1 MPTIEVIVALLLA
14 AALLA
19 GLARVIRVH
28 YAIVL
33 VLGGLALGFLPGVT
47 PPRIQPNV
55 IFFVFLPPL
64 IYAAAFR
71 SSTRDLRESAGPVAR
86 LSIGLVLVTMAG
98 VAVVAHVVAGIGWGP
113 AAVLGAIL
121 GPTDPVAATSVLRR
135 VGAPDRISTILEGE
149 SLVNDGSALTV
160 YKLAVAG
167 VAAGVF
173 SVGSSVSGFFV
184 ALLGVAVGL
193 VAGAISVEVR
203 RRIDEPPIEVS
214 VSLLTA
220 YLAYIPAERLGSSG
234 ILAAVAAGLY
244 TGRRSAAI
252 LSAPSRL
259 QMLGFWEVMTFL
271 LESVLFLLI
280 GLQLQHII
288 QGVHGGVGLPLLAAA
303 AVLAAAIIVRLGW
316 MFLVPL
322 ILRIF
327 HVRVRGPAAPPQS
340 REQAESRRAEL
351 FVLGWSGMRGA
362 VSLAAALALPLTTTA
377 HHPFPARDTVIF
389 IAYITIVAGLV
400 LAGLTLPYLVRRLG
414 LAEGEEMARA
424 EAKARLQLAHTA
436 LQRIDEAAERGEFPD
451 GAVEQ
456 LRSSYEAR
464 VHRLAPQTDENGHAD
479 DESEVA
485 WRLRQLH
492 QELIAAERDRL
503 REMRLEG
510 EITAE
515 AARRIEHDL
524 DLEES
529 RIAA

>member
-14 AALLA
+14 SAVLA

-33 VLGGLALGFLPGVT
+33 VLGGLVLGFVPGVT
-47 PPRIQPNV
+47 PPSIQPNT

-71 SSTRDLRESAGPVAR
+71 SSTRDLRENAGPVAR

-98 VAVVAHVVAGIGWGP
+98 IAVVAHVVAGIAWGP
-113 AAVLGAIL
+113 ATVLGAIL

-135 VGAPDRISTILEGE
+135 VGAPDRTSTILEGE
-149 SLVNDGSALTV
+149 ALVNDGSALTV
-160 YKLAVAG
+160 YKLAVAA
-167 VAAGVF
+167 VAAGAF
-173 SVGSSVSGFFV
+173 SIGSTFSGALL
-184 ALLGVAVGL
+184 ALLGVGIGL
-193 VAGAISVEVR
+193 IAGVVSVEIR
-203 RRIDEPPIEVS
+203 RRIDEAPIEVS

-220 YLAYIPAERLGSSG
+220 YLAYIPAERIGSSG

-244 TGRRSAAI
+244 TGRRSSAI

-259 QMLGFWEVMTFL
+259 QMLGFWDVMTFL

-280 GLQLQHII
+280 GLQLQRII
-288 QGVHGGVGLPLLAAA
+288 HGLHGGVGVPLLASG
-303 AVLAAAIIVRLGW
+303 AVLVTAIGVRMGW

-322 ILRIF
+322 ILRLLR
-327 HVRVRGPAAPPQS
+327 VRVRGPAARPGS
-340 REQAESRRAEL
+340 RAQAEARRGEL

-377 HHPFPARDTVIF
+377 HRPFPARDTVIF
-389 IAYITIVAGLV
+389 IAYIAIVAGLV
-400 LAGLTLPYLVRRLG
+400 LAGLTLPFLVRRLG
-414 LAEGEEMARA
+414 LAEGEELARA
-424 EAKARLQLAHTA
+424 EARARVQLAHAA
-436 LQRIDEAAERGEFPD
+436 LARIDEAAERGELPD
-451 GAVEQ
+451 GAVDQ
-456 LRSSYEAR
+456 LRSLYEAR
-464 VHRLAPQTDENGHAD
+464 VSRLAPQADQNGHSG

-485 WRLRQLH
+485 WQVRQLH
-492 QELIAAERDRL
+492 EELIGAERDRL

-510 EITAE
+510 AITAE